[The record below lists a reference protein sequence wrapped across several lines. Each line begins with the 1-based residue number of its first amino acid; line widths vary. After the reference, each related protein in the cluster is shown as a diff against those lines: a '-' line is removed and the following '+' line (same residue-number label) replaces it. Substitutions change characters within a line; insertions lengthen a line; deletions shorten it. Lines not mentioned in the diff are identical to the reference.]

1 MLPSLWAHSLGGLLM
16 LAAVGLSVLNFG
28 KLKTLGTY
36 SMIKILMMLSIVV
49 TLHGISHV
57 LLEKHYSYNPWTII
71 FG

>member
-1 MLPSLWAHSLGGLLM
+1 MYPSLWAHSLGGVLM
-16 LAAVGLSVLNFG
+16 LAAVALSVLNFG

-57 LLEKHYSYNPWTII
+57 LLEKQYSYNPWTII